1 MKGIHLKHP
10 TLEYPDGKIRVLD
23 KHTKILY
30 RYIDETGNYVVED
43 DPLVISYIMTGELPQ
58 ALQPSS

>member
-1 MKGIHLKHP
+1 MKGVLLKHP

-43 DPLVISYIMTGELPQ
+43 DRVVIDYIMAGERSL
-58 ALQPSS
+58 ARQPSR